1 MGTRSIIATTN
12 PDFMISAIYCQLD
25 GYPSGVG
32 KLEYKTRLAD
42 DSLLMLVNSAYTSQ
56 TCSECGHCERNNRES
71 QAEFHCKKCGIRMN
85 ADLNAAKNILDRGWR
100 QLSGS
105 DGAGHATTTQDVHP
119 AYRGSDAAVRA
130 CGTSAS

>member
-25 GYPSGVG
+25 GYPS
-32 KLEYKTRLAD
+32 
-42 DSLLMLVNSAYTSQ
+42 SQ